1 MIETARLRILALT
14 NLFPSP
20 WDPRRAAFNRQQF
33 ERLGRVHDVSVRVA
47 VNFLDRLRGRR
58 GDPGTRIAAD
68 CFTFVYPPGFARPLH
83 AAFWYASLMLQGGW
97 RIRRGEYDC
106 LLASWASPDAVAVS
120 WLARRLR
127 VPYVVKVHGSDLNT
141 QAEQPLRR
149 RQIARALQEAHGV
162 IAVSRALAEKAV
174 ELGADPARVHT
185 IYNGVDA
192 DRFSPGSREE
202 ARRRLKLD
210 AGGPIVLYVGNLKLS
225 KGCRDLLDAF
235 PAVLGRHADAR
246 LFYVG
251 DGPDRNAVVQRSESL
266 GITDKVRFVGGV
278 PHDALPDWFRA
289 ANLLCLPSHNEG
301 VPNVVLEAMACGT
314 PVVATRV
321 GGIPEVLPG
330 DAGLLVEAHAV
341 DALGA
346 ALRRA
351 LDETWDARSIVA
363 HAGKFRWDDNI
374 RMVEHVL
381 LEAAGRNRDLPV
393 PAHPGFS

>member
-1 MIETARLRILALT
+1 MADAARLRILALT

-47 VNFLDRLRGRR
+47 VNFLDRLQGRK
-58 GDPGTRIAAD
+58 GDPGTRVATE
-68 CFTFVYPPGFARPLH
+68 CFTFVYPPGFARSLH

-97 RIRRGEYDC
+97 RIRKGDYDC

-120 WLARRLR
+120 WLARRLG

-141 QAEQPLRR
+141 QAEQPRRR
-149 RQIARALQEAHGV
+149 RQIARALRGAHGV

-174 ELGADPARVHT
+174 ALGADRARVHT

-192 DRFSPGSREE
+192 DRFHPGARDE

-210 AGGPIVLYVGNLKLS
+210 AEGPIVLYVGNLKLS

-235 PAVLGRHADAR
+235 PAVLARHAGAR

-251 DGPDRNAVVQRSESL
+251 DGPDRHALVQRAESL
-266 GITDKVRFVGGV
+266 GLTDKMRLVGSV

-321 GGIPEVLPG
+321 GGIPEVLP
-330 DAGLLVEAHAV
+330 DEAGLLVEARAI

-346 ALRRA
+346 ALARA
-351 LDETWDARSIVA
+351 LDETWDAQAIVA

-381 LEAAGRNRDLPV
+381 LEAAGRTGELPAS
-393 PAHPGFS
+393 AHPGLS